1 MKTTP
6 ILLLGCG
13 SLALAIA
20 AAQQPATPKIQN
32 VPIQH
37 TAVTSGTEM
46 YSTYCAVCHGAD
58 GKGNGPAASSLKT
71 HPADLTQLSKKN
83 GEIVG
88 TFSVQADDEVMLVTN
103 GGQIIRMSVNDVRF
117 VGRQT
122 QGVTLFRIEDSE
134 QVVSAAIIRDDG
146 GEEEA

>member
-20 AAQQPATPKIQN
+20 AAQQPASPKIQN

-83 GEIVG
+83 GG
-88 TFSVQADDEVMLVTN
+88 TFPSAHVASTLQFGVENPAHGNKEMPIWGDLFQTLN
-103 GGQIIRMSVNDVRF
+103 TSARSTSGQTR
-117 VGRQT
+117 
-122 QGVTLFRIEDSE
+122 LRISNLTDYLKTI
-134 QVVSAAIIRDDG
+134 QQK
-146 GEEEA
+146 